1 MRLSPKDISEI
12 TEALAPFMLLFPC
25 KLYLFGSRVD
35 PLKRGG
41 DIDLLMVV
49 DALEQANELRAAR
62 LDMSVS
68 LQKHL
73 GERRVDLTIATAS
86 ELVTDP
92 FLASIWP
99 SAILI
104 TSH

>member
-12 TEALAPFMLLFPC
+12 TAALAPFMLLIPC

-35 PLKRGG
+35 PMKRGG
-41 DIDLLMVV
+41 DIDLLIVV
-49 DALEQANELRAAR
+49 NTLEDARKLRTER

-73 GERRVDLTIATAS
+73 GERRVDLTIATAN

-92 FLASIWP
+92 FLASIWR